1 MYMKNNT
8 IFQIKFFVS
17 IFFISVGVSGF
28 SQFEFKEAIFQKT
41 FFSGIP
47 ISMTDINGDYTDDLI
62 VLDQGKRL
70 WIGLNSGQGH
80 YFWNN
85 LNAESNSVLWSVNIA
100 DLDRNGYQDII
111 LGGSNDGIK
120 VYYQYQQGFQK
131 VGLDQSLFFSQ
142 SATVYDI
149 NRDGWMDYTICDDN
163 AKSKVYINRKG
174 ILELDTNLIQLG
186 LTPSSVEAG
195 NYGILWS
202 DFDQDGDGDLYIS
215 KCRAG
220 VDNPSDKRRINLYYR
235 NDHGVFTEQGEAYGI
250 ACSDQSWTSLNGDI
264 NGDGTLDLIVLN
276 HYSPNKIYIQKS
288 NGLFDDVTISSGLNY
303 QGTPLEG
310 ALKDW
315 DNDSDLDLLIA
326 GTQVELWLNDGL
338 GHFTKTYTNFGAKPF
353 SSFAVGDINKD
364 GYLDIYASYA
374 DLLNYPTNQK
384 DQLWLH
390 PGGQNHWV
398 SLSFKGT
405 ISNLNGIGCLVNY
418 YLAGQKFV
426 RELQGGESFGIQ
438 NSLNLHLGLKDHTQI
453 DSLLVIWPSGIQ
465 DIYYHLNA
473 DQPYLIEENGCCTSH
488 RDINPNLD
496 IVQCKGVE
504 SRLQSA
510 SGLSQLVWN
519 TTETNEEINI
529 KQPGIYFY
537 QARDTNHCLV
547 QSKPIG
553 LIIDPI
559 ETPRLNYQ
567 YEKLICDGVYLPL
580 SVYGYQQ
587 IKWWNGDTN
596 AVQKIDQSGIYFATV
611 QGLCQEF
618 NTDTLHLTKID
629 PLTIPKVQVDTL
641 FGPGKALLKGD
652 RDELNWY
659 ENDSDQTPL
668 LVGKNFESPELKA
681 SRQYW
686 VEGFTNTQY
695 QGIHGGMLKPVFESG
710 AYHASFLN
718 PEMFFNA
725 YQDFI
730 LDSVTVFTDRAGIR
744 IIELRDGNKKVL
756 LSSTHDLVIGKN
768 QIFLGFSVPQSK
780 GLYSISTNEDNNKT
794 ALGTSSPRLERSNIG
809 FYYPFFIQDKCRIL
823 TSSVSDAYYYA
834 FFDWVIRPLDE
845 ICTSDRIAVP
855 VVVNP
860 VNNDDLKHQINKIR
874 VQQNKVELIISCHPG
889 VMNQVQIVNVQGHI
903 LYNSIKESSTYVIPT
918 NQWLKGI
925 YFMSTMDDSGR
936 TYYHKVVID

>member
-1 MYMKNNT
+1 
-8 IFQIKFFVS
+8 
-17 IFFISVGVSGF
+17 
-28 SQFEFKEAIFQKT
+28 
-41 FFSGIP
+41 
-47 ISMTDINGDYTDDLI
+47 
-62 VLDQGKRL
+62 
-70 WIGLNSGQGH
+70 
-80 YFWNN
+80 
-85 LNAESNSVLWSVNIA
+85 
-100 DLDRNGYQDII
+100 
-111 LGGSNDGIK
+111 
-120 VYYQYQQGFQK
+120 
-131 VGLDQSLFFSQ
+131 
-142 SATVYDI
+142 
-149 NRDGWMDYTICDDN
+149 
-163 AKSKVYINRKG
+163 
-174 ILELDTNLIQLG
+174 
-186 LTPSSVEAG
+186 
-195 NYGILWS
+195 
-202 DFDQDGDGDLYIS
+202 
-215 KCRAG
+215 
-220 VDNPSDKRRINLYYR
+220 
-235 NDHGVFTEQGEAYGI
+235 
-250 ACSDQSWTSLNGDI
+250 
-264 NGDGTLDLIVLN
+264 
-276 HYSPNKIYIQKS
+276 
-288 NGLFDDVTISSGLNY
+288 
-303 QGTPLEG
+303 
-310 ALKDW
+310 
-315 DNDSDLDLLIA
+315 
-326 GTQVELWLNDGL
+326 
-338 GHFTKTYTNFGAKPF
+338 
-353 SSFAVGDINKD
+353 
-364 GYLDIYASYA
+364 
-374 DLLNYPTNQK
+374 
-384 DQLWLH
+384 
-390 PGGQNHWV
+390 
-398 SLSFKGT
+398 
-405 ISNLNGIGCLVNY
+405 
-418 YLAGQKFV
+418 V